1 MYTRNIAKNVQAKF
15 KSLISIFRGISPIHN
30 AAIDGHKPGKMQS
43 VDAVGVSK
51 SSKEEITWHT
61 MKTF

>member
-1 MYTRNIAKNVQAKF
+1 MYSRHIAKNVQAKF
-15 KSLISIFRGISPIHN
+15 KSLISVFRGISPIHN
-30 AAIDGHKPGKMQS
+30 AAVAGHKPGKMQS

-61 MKTF
+61 MKIF